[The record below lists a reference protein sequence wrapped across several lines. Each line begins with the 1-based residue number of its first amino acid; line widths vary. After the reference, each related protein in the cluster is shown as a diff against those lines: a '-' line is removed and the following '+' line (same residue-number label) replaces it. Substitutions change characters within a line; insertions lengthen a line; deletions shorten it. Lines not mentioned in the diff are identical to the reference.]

1 MTPDNGAYFVAAY
14 VAAGAIYLLY
24 ATSIWWRTLR
34 QRDRDKST
42 DHSN

>member
-24 ATSIWWRTLR
+24 AVSLWWRTSR
-34 QRDRDKST
+34 QRKS
-42 DHSN
+42 DEA